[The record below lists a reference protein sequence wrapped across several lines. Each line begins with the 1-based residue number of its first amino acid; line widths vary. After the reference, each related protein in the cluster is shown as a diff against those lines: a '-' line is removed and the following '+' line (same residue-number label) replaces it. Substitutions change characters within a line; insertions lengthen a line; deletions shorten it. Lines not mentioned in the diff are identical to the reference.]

1 MGFHVKKLG
10 FDVDVAEDGAQAV
23 AMTGRKAGA
32 DGDEPYDVVLMDCV
46 MPVMDGLEASRRI
59 RSGGHRMLI
68 VGVTGNA
75 LAEDIDQFLAAGADC
90 VVTKPVSVTGLK
102 ETLERHGLLA
112 D

>member
-75 LAEDIDQFLAAGADC
+75 LAEDIAAFVAAGANC
-90 VVTKPVSVTGLK
+90 VVTKPVSVAQLK
-102 ETLERHGLLA
+102 DELAKYGLA